1 MIYKQD
7 HSLVNHILAI
17 IHKEKEETHI
27 LARKP
32 KYCLWL
38 IIIDILLILKGIKNG
53 MRFINKNLLLL

>member
-32 KYCLWL
+32 KYCL
-38 IIIDILLILKGIKNG
+38 
-53 MRFINKNLLLL
+53 